1 MHLGSRFVQ
10 ACDGTFRWSRGR
22 RNLLAVLGIG
32 ALLLQ
37 FLAPSLHAF
46 AERSASGD
54 LVAERLAPESAAGS
68 LAKSE
73 TGASRTAP
81 LPGTATHD
89 PSQCVICKNLAQLRA
104 NIVTVGAAFIHAPS
118 PQVVALPNATQ
129 AVAPSGLDKSSSP
142 RAPPTPN
149 PIAA

>member
-1 MHLGSRFVQ
+1 VHLRLNAVQ
-10 ACDGTFRWSRGR
+10 SSEGTLGWPR
-22 RNLLAVLGIG
+22 RRRKLLAALGLS

-37 FLAPSLHAF
+37 FVTPTLHAI

-54 LVAERLAPESAAGS
+54 LLAERSAPAGTAGS

-81 LPGTATHD
+81 APGEATHD
-89 PSQCVICKNLAQLRA
+89 PSQCVICKNLAQLRGH
-104 NIVTVGAAFIHAPS
+104 IVTIVAAFILAPS
-118 PQVVALPNATQ
+118 LQAIAISNATE
-129 AVAPSGLDKSSSP
+129 AVASAGLDESTSP

-149 PIAA
+149 PIAV

>member
-1 MHLGSRFVQ
+1 MQASDSTLG
-10 ACDGTFRWSRGR
+10 WPR
-22 RNLLAVLGIG
+22 RRRKLLAALGISV
-32 ALLLQ
+32 LLLQ
-37 FLAPSLHAF
+37 FLAPSLHAI
-46 AERSASGD
+46 AEHSASGD
-54 LVAERLAPESAAGS
+54 LVTQGSAPEGIAES

-81 LPGTATHD
+81 TPGATTHD